1 MEIIKNKQDVILI
14 FKLIGRLDSQTS
26 PTFEAKILAA
36 INDGTNIIHVDLEEL
51 EYISS
56 AGIRVILM
64 AYKNL
69 KRLDGR
75 FVISSM
81 SGYVKEVFET
91 AFPSFIQL
99 KE

>member
-1 MEIIKNKQDVILI
+1 MEIIKNKQDEILI
-14 FKLIGRLDSQTS
+14 FKLRGRLDSQTS
-26 PTFEAKILAA
+26 PNFEAKILAA